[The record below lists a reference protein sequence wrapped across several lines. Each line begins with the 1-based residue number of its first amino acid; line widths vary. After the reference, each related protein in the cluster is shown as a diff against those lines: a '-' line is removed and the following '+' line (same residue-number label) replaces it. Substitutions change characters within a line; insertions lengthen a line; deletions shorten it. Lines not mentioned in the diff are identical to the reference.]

1 MFVMRHNRSHPSNS
15 LNSRKI
21 YLFFLIFFGF
31 SCANYAWNQA
41 VKKDTILDYEKFI
54 NEYPKSAHEAE
65 CRNKLELLYQDPAKV
80 AEKSYTLWSD
90 CMEENQPA
98 IDRIAEK
105 YKKLISTNS
114 ADNQR
119 AVNDLRKEVQAGKK
133 TCAKVKSVCTEMKNT
148 ASGNSVCSKW
158 NKEKYKD
165 FGCLNYWEGKEK
177 EYLLKIK
184 AREQELIVKNRE
196 LNDQSEKETKN
207 QKNISKEKCKKHI
220 NLDVFK
226 YYPGIKIFYPEPIT

>member
-1 MFVMRHNRSHPSNS
+1 MRNNHSN
-15 LNSRKI
+15 LRHFPEGKWI
-21 YLFFLIFFGF
+21 LILILIPLVL

-54 NEYPKSAHEAE
+54 NEHPKSAHEAE
-65 CRNKLELLYQDPAKV
+65 CKNKLDLLYKDPAKV

-119 AVNDLRKEVQAGKK
+119 AVNDLREEVQAGKK
-133 TCAKVKSVCTEMKNT
+133 TCEKVKLVCTEMKNT
-148 ASGNSVCSKW
+148 ASGNSVCSRW

-184 AREQELIVKNRE
+184 AMEQELILKNRE

-220 NLDVFK
+220 NQDVFK